1 MVCTE
6 NVCIAAS
13 CEDAVQ
19 NQTET
24 DIDCGGAAC
33 GASCEVGDKCTVHG
47 DCQTGNCLSGSCR
60 ASSDLWCESRIPNVD
75 KIVDNALRPQ
85 LKIVNTGTSDMPLS
99 ELTVRYWYTVD
110 GIQSQ
115 NYTCSSATSSV
126 GCSNILVGFSAFT
139 PAVAGA
145 DAYVDFTFTSAAG
158 VLSAGGSVAFQGIVR
173 KTDFSDYDEADD
185 FSYNPASDH
194 VITTAVSLYRN
205 GALVWGLEPK
215 AIRAPEAAAGSIAGL
230 DYRYFEGSFSLLP
243 DFTQLTPVK
252 TGAINNFLLSV
263 ANRSDN
269 FALEYTGFLDVASDG
284 VYRFSTTSDDG
295 SRLMIGSSLVVWN
308 DGLHVARETRGTI
321 ALKRGKHTIN
331 VAFFE
336 SSGTES
342 LVVRW
347 GEGAAV
353 TLQAIP
359 DGMLFR

>member
-1 MVCTE
+1 
-6 NVCIAAS
+6 
-13 CEDAVQ
+13 
-19 NQTET
+19 
-24 DIDCGGAAC
+24 
-33 GASCEVGDKCTVHG
+33 
-47 DCQTGNCLSGSCR
+47 
-60 ASSDLWCESRIPNVD
+60 
-75 KIVDNALRPQ
+75 
-85 LKIVNTGTSDMPLS
+85 
-99 ELTVRYWYTVD
+99 
-110 GIQSQ
+110 
-115 NYTCSSATSSV
+115 
-126 GCSNILVGFSAFT
+126 
-139 PAVAGA
+139 
-145 DAYVDFTFTSAAG
+145 
-158 VLSAGGSVAFQGIVR
+158 
-173 KTDFSDYDEADD
+173 
-185 FSYNPASDH
+185 
-194 VITTAVSLYRN
+194 
-205 GALVWGLEPK
+205 VWGLEPK